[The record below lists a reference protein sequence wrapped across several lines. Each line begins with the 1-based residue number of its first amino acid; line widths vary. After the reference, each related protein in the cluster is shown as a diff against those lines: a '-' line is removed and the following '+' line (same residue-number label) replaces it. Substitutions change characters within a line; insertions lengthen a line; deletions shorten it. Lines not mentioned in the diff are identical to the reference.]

1 MKTVVL
7 SRVVPSKK
15 CRVWGLKRLN
25 SVPASYALWMAK
37 TRSTLQRCT
46 QKRIRW

>member
-25 SVPASYALWMAK
+25 SVPASCALWMAK
-37 TRSTLQRCT
+37 TRSMPQQCT
-46 QKRIRW
+46 PKRIR